1 MDGSVVA
8 ENEFPSLFIREVGF
22 GRERDHFAA
31 VLALGDLKFFLPAGQ
46 RNKFPERRFGR

>member
-8 ENEFPSLFIREVGF
+8 ENELPSFSVGKVGF

-31 VLALGDLKFFLPAGQ
+31 VLALSDLKFSLPAGQ